1 MAEPTLGEGLALQS
15 NWAPDT
21 SKVITAGTGKML
33 DMSLKKE
40 IAKQKAEEAAAKEKL
55 LIASKYGLKAPKI
68 SMHNLEDAQNVAS
81 QYTQSSI
88 SKAYAGDLIGAQ
100 EELFKGQTELAAIE
114 QRDKQMLNFINSSE
128 KGFLIPE
135 DLKAGFQMR
144 KKEGQEYLN
153 KLIAEKPEYSE
164 IFQRDEYG
172 NYTYSPVKNIDLTED
187 YKDIINN
194 NASQFALMSYKN
206 VGGSQIKEYKIQDAR
221 IDALSKEMAKD
232 RNYVVNA
239 LLKDKQGVNEQI
251 SLVSKSNP
259 SLTKDEA
266 AEIGFQNYFKNKLQ
280 SANQDFSSNQ
290 LKTSGGGAGQK
301 SKLTEKDF
309 SPSEL
314 NVNQVSSI
322 LELAEPDRFDASKVD
337 KSVVDRNKS
346 FFSKTKFPTVVMP
359 NVSDVF
365 SFTDSAG
372 REFNAP
378 IGNITA
384 YKDKLYISGSAKNI
398 PASGANINMQGL
410 TLQSASEFTPDLW
423 KALKVYYAKQR
434 ITGDELARYI
444 NNNLEASKSTLRINP
459 NTGTTYSINSKKGSS
474 TPTPKLNQPKG
485 GGKIITPPNPMK

>member
-33 DMSLKKE
+33 DMGLKKE
-40 IAKQKAEEAAAKEKL
+40 LAKQKAAEAASKERL
-55 LIASKYGLKAPKI
+55 QIASKYGLKSPKI
-68 SMHNLEDAQNVAS
+68 SMHNLEDAQSVAA
-81 QYTQSSI
+81 QYTQSAI
-88 SKAYAGDLIGAQ
+88 TKANQGDYIGAQ
-100 EELFKGQTELAAIE
+100 DDLFKGQTELAAIE
-114 QRDKQMLNFINSSE
+114 TRDKQMLNFIGSSE

-164 IFQRDEYG
+164 VFQVDEYG

-187 YKDIINN
+187 YKGIINK
-194 NASQFALMSYKN
+194 NASQFAEVSYKN
-206 VGGSQIKEYKIQDAR
+206 LGGRQIQEYKIQDAR
-221 IDALSKEMAKD
+221 IDDLAQEMTKD
-232 RNYVVNA
+232 RNYTVNA
-239 LLKDKQGVNEQI
+239 LLKDKAGVNEQI
-251 SLVSKSNP
+251 ALVLKANP
-259 SLTKDEA
+259 SLPKDKA
-266 AEIGFQNYFKNKLQ
+266 SEIGFQNYFKKQLQ

-290 LKTSGGGAGQK
+290 LKTSGGGASQK

-322 LELAEPDRFDASKVD
+322 LELSEPDRFDASKVD

-378 IGNITA
+378 VGNVTA
-384 YKDKLYISGSAKNI
+384 YKDKLYISGSARNI
-398 PASGANINMQGL
+398 PAEGANINMQGL

-444 NNNLEASKSTLRINP
+444 NNNLAASKSTLRINP
-459 NTGTTYSINSKKGSS
+459 NTGTTYSVSKTKPSGNAPKG
-474 TPTPKLNQPKG
+474 NQPKG
-485 GGKIITPPNPMK
+485 GTPKGNVR